1 MFVSGYTRK
10 CPYYYMDKRRREGQS
25 CVPTFEYDGLR
36 PRFRTLMKPW
46 TLPCN
51 LFVISNF
58 TICQEDMNMKIWNW
72 RIICLFRYDVRHPKS
87 LETYLEKVTGK
98 KGPYNLFTGYS
109 RSVLRVS
116 NILHQ
121 SICFQ
126 GQGMKARSRA
136 ILQLWNWR
144 IMETGPDRCQQ
155 KWTNCC
161 INRII
166 LRDVGPPVQGIIIKI
181 YIYAMWGIY
190 SAKILRGE
198 RELNFY
204 SPEMN
209 ILIFIIIKK

>member
-1 MFVSGYTRK
+1 MEKIYNIWIYNNSVKNIKYSNISKFCKDIRHSKKSSRANVQQVKQISI
-10 CPYYYMDKRRREGQS
+10 CL
-25 CVPTFEYDGLR
+25 V
-36 PRFRTLMKPW
+36 RTNM
-46 TLPCN
+46 
-51 LFVISNF
+51 NF
-58 TICQEDMNMKIWNW
+58 HKHPQFIYQEDTNMKIWNW
-72 RIICLFRYDVRHPKS
+72 RVICLFRYDVRHPKS

-98 KGPYNLFTGYS
+98 KGPYDLFTGYS

-144 IMETGPDRCQQ
+144 IVETGLDRCQQ

-166 LRDVGPPVQGIIIKI
+166 LRDDGPPVQGVVIKF
-181 YIYAMWGIY
+181 
-190 SAKILRGE
+190 L
-198 RELNFY
+198 LN
-204 SPEMN
+204 SW
-209 ILIFIIIKK
+209 